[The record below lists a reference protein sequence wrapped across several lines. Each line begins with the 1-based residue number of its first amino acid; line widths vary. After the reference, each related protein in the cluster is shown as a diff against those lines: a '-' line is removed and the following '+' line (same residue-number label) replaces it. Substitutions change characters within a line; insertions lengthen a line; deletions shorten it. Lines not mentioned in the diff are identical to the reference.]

1 MHQSKRFASPTF
13 LFLLA
18 FVVIACDDASSDNT
32 AQDTTQQ
39 NTSPD
44 TFENTDTNPQPDTFE
59 TTDTQQNTSSDTQI
73 ATDPDTFVDLDTTIT
88 SQDAPEDTADTN
100 LPPAPLLAEYALED
114 AQAYPEAVTFDPVE
128 RAFYTGSLATGT
140 ITKTEADGQQSEF
153 FSGNTSGE
161 WLVLGVEVD
170 PTRRRL
176 WACAA
181 LGKDLSAS
189 EVWLFDLESGERIW
203 QSSFEGVHVGAAC
216 SDMVITSDGTAY
228 ACDREAGNIYRLN
241 ADTQNIEIFATNPL
255 LDPEIIGQN
264 GIALSA
270 DTRFLLVVKF
280 LPARLMRISIENPN
294 SIEEVLLVNETSQQF
309 ASGADAVVVL
319 NGNAYIAFDSD
330 LVRVVPEDERWVSG
344 QVAFHSYTRPTGAL
358 MGGVSGLTAAEGA
371 LYASKSDVVR
381 FAVGLPPQLPFLI
394 ERVDPSVFDSAP

>member
-1 MHQSKRFASPTF
+1 MPQSKPLTF
-13 LFLLA
+13 CIF
-18 FVVIACDDASSDNT
+18 FVLIACVAVACDDASSENTTQDT
-32 AQDTTQQ
+32 AQQNTSPDILENTDTQQ

-44 TFENTDTNPQPDTFE
+44 TLEN
-59 TTDTQQNTSSDTQI
+59 TDTQQNTSTDTNTT
-73 ATDPDTFVDLDTTIT
+73 TDPDTFVDLDTSIT
-88 SQDAPEDTADTN
+88 SQDTADTSDTN
-100 LPPAPLLAEYALED
+100 LPPAPLLAEYALD
-114 AQAYPEAVTFDPVE
+114 NAQAYPEAVTFDPVE
-128 RAFYTGSLATGT
+128 RAFYTGSLALGT

-170 PTRRRL
+170 PERRRL

-216 SDMVITSDGTAY
+216 SDMVITSDGIAY
-228 ACDREAGNIYRLN
+228 ACDREAGNIYRLD

-270 DTRFLLVVKF
+270 DARFLLVVKF
-280 LPARLMRISIENPN
+280 LPARLMRISLENPN

-309 ASGADAVVVL
+309 AGVV
-319 NGNAYIAFDSD
+319 GRGKPNALIR
-330 LVRVVPEDERWVSG
+330 LVVERAWVG
-344 QVAFHSYTRPTGAL
+344 QALTRAQRGGGAL
-358 MGGVSGLTAAEGA
+358 QWAAYPA
-371 LYASKSDVVR
+371 
-381 FAVGLPPQLPFLI
+381 
-394 ERVDPSVFDSAP
+394 